1 MADEQRLQFFRGADA
16 PGLVESG
23 VMAMGPMTDEQRGG
37 MKKLV
42 EAGYLDGDDVKV
54 LVNIPG
60 FSLTRAWL
68 KKDYPLLLHSHDSD
82 CLYYVVAG
90 SLEMGTE
97 TLGPGDSFFVPGGAA
112 YSYRPGP
119 DGVDVLEFRHAGQFD
134 FQNLTKNAAFYE
146 KAALTVAA
154 NRDAWRQAKR
164 PSLEG

>member
-23 VMAMGPMTDEQRGG
+23 VMAMGPMTPEQRGG
-37 MKKLV
+37 MKKMV
-42 EAGYLDGDDVKV
+42 EAGNLAGDEVKV

-97 TLGPGDSFFVPGGAA
+97 KLGPGDSFFVPGGAA

-119 DGVDVLEFRHAGQFD
+119 EGVEVLEFRHANQFD
-134 FQNLTKNAAFYE
+134 FQNLTKNEAFYE
-146 KAALTVAA
+146 KAAQTVAA
-154 NRDAWRQAKR
+154 NLDGWRQAKR
-164 PSLEG
+164 PATGG